1 MTFLSNSSIKKPVV
15 TGWLAV
21 LASSICMLFW
31 HVSWKYAVPT
41 PVPASYHD
49 VPRGTIVHLPLSAE
63 TALSGNIPA
72 GSEPSTH
79 KPLFLHFFNPECPCS
94 RFNMPQFRALVQKYG
109 QQVSFAIVV
118 MGPEKYGAAQM
129 QAKFDLPY
137 PIPVLSDSA
146 IAAACGVYSTPQA
159 VLIGADGRLFYRGNY
174 NCSRYCSDEKTGFAR
189 QALDSLFDHHYSLTL
204 SPLAFRAYGCQ
215 LPTCRQ

>member
-1 MTFLSNSSIKKPVV
+1 MHEDPYIALLPNKPMKKKLVIV
-15 TGWLAV
+15 WLLL
-21 LASSICMLFW
+21 LAGLIGMVFW
-31 HVSWKYAVPT
+31 QTAWKYSLPT
-41 PVPASYHD
+41 PIPSNYRD
-49 VPRGTIVHLPLSAE
+49 VPRGTSIVLPLSAHSSV
-63 TALSGNIPA
+63 TAD
-72 GSEPSTH
+72 
-79 KPLFLHFFNPECPCS
+79 KPLFLHFFNPACPCS
-94 RFNMPQFRALVQKYG
+94 RFNMPQFRALVQHYG

-118 MGPEKYGAAQM
+118 MSPEKYTAAQL

-159 VLIGADGRLFYRGNY
+159 VIIGTDGRLFYRGNY
-174 NCSRYCSDEKTGFAR
+174 NQSRYCSDERTGIAR
-189 QALDSLFDHHYSLTL
+189 QALDSFLHHNYSLTV

>member
-1 MTFLSNSSIKKPVV
+1 MHEDPYIALLPNKPMKKKLVIV
-15 TGWLAV
+15 WLLL
-21 LASSICMLFW
+21 LAGLIGMVFW
-31 HVSWKYAVPT
+31 QTAWKYSLPT
-41 PVPASYHD
+41 PIPSNYRD
-49 VPRGTIVHLPLSAE
+49 VPRGTSIVLPLSAHSSV
-63 TALSGNIPA
+63 TAD
-72 GSEPSTH
+72 
-79 KPLFLHFFNPECPCS
+79 KPLFLHFFNPACPCS
-94 RFNMPQFRALVQKYG
+94 RFNMPQFRALVQHYG

-118 MGPEKYGAAQM
+118 MSPEKYTAAQL

-159 VLIGADGRLFYRGNY
+159 VIIGTDGRLFYRGNY
-174 NCSRYCSDEKTGFAR
+174 NQSRYSSDERTGFAR
-189 QALDSLFDHHYSLTL
+189 QALDSFLHHNYSLTV

>member
-1 MTFLSNSSIKKPVV
+1 MHEDPYIALLPNKPMKKKLVIV
-15 TGWLAV
+15 WLLL
-21 LASSICMLFW
+21 LAGLIGMVFW
-31 HVSWKYAVPT
+31 QTAWKYSLPT
-41 PVPASYHD
+41 PIPSNYRD
-49 VPRGTIVHLPLSAE
+49 VPRGTSIVLPLSAHSSV
-63 TALSGNIPA
+63 TAD
-72 GSEPSTH
+72 
-79 KPLFLHFFNPECPCS
+79 KPLFLHFFNPACPCS
-94 RFNMPQFRALVQKYG
+94 RFNMPQFRSLVQHYG

-118 MGPEKYGAAQM
+118 MSPEKYTAAQL

-159 VLIGADGRLFYRGNY
+159 VIIGTDGRLFYRGNY
-174 NCSRYCSDEKTGFAR
+174 NQSRYCSDERTGFAR
-189 QALDSLFDHHYSLTL
+189 QALDSFLHHNYSLTV